1 MRFYQIIL
9 ALLLFFGQMATASDY
24 VFFSTNEYDNLVQF
38 WSPGDPYMPASK
50 DGKWGY
56 VGYDGKLS
64 LVIPIIYDEAPYSF
78 GYYYYYGLVRL
89 GNEWQ
94 AIDER
99 GNIKATFAE
108 YDKVRPI
115 RYSNKAFIT
124 KDGKMG
130 LFDVANNQQL
140 IETQYDD
147 LWYFRDGFFTAKKD
161 GKLGVIDE
169 NNNIKLPFV
178 YDDISSMPCERCSE
192 LSLKWLDFIVV
203 NKDGKVGL
211 MEFETGREIFYVN
224 YDGIVLQYENQPV
237 LKVNKTNADGKKKYG
252 IINYQGETIIPAV
265 YDRINS
271 LDGKA
276 SRFVVGRN
284 SENTYY
290 FGVIDDNNHIIL
302 PMEYEEHIE
311 PLRYGKR
318 FDDVAGF
325 IVQKEGKFG
334 VFDINGKMLLPMKY
348 HSISDAYRMSD
359 IFNEK
364 YAKMG
369 LKFGLDIKN
378 RRRKSSQSNF

>member
-1 MRFYQIIL
+1 ML
-9 ALLLFFGQMATASDY
+9 LVLLLCFGQMATASDY
-24 VFFSTNEYDNLVQF
+24 VFFSTDEYDNLVQF
-38 WSPGDPYMPASK
+38 WSPGDTYMPVSK

-147 LWYFRDGFFTAKKD
+147 LWYFRDGFFIAKKD
-161 GKLGVIDE
+161 GKLGVIDK

-178 YDDISSMPCERCSE
+178 YDNISSMPCERCSE
-192 LSLKWLDFIVV
+192 LSLKSLDLIVV

-211 MEFETGREIFYVN
+211 MEFETGRELFYVD

-271 LDGKA
+271 LDGEA
-276 SRFVVGRN
+276 SRFVVARN
-284 SENTYY
+284 SADTYY
-290 FGVIDDNNHIIL
+290 LGMIDDKNNMLL
-302 PMEYEEHIE
+302 PVEYEEHIE
-311 PLRYGKR
+311 PVRHGKR
-318 FDDVAGF
+318 SDDVTAVV
-325 IVQKEGKFG
+325 VQKEGKSG

-348 HSISDAYRMSD
+348 HSRQDAYRAWEA
-359 IFNEK
+359 FNEK

-369 LKFGLDIKN
+369 LKFGFDIKN
-378 RRRKSSQSNF
+378 RRRKSS